1 MAKYPRA
8 KGGEGGGGGGGLQ
21 TEPKTQLSYQTNER
35 GKLKVT
41 VIDLAKFENRQN
53 VIVGSK
59 YIAEPKFCM
68 TCKHL
73 VHVLWKKVD
82 LFISFSKN
90 LDLQHILAGSN
101 SSSLFFNHVK
111 TSSKY
116 RPTYISSQA
125 YLYIYHVY

>member
-1 MAKYPRA
+1 MVEYWPH
-8 KGGEGGGGGGGLQ
+8 
-21 TEPKTQLSYQTNER
+21 STNER

-41 VIDLAKFENRQN
+41 VIYLAKFENRQN

-90 LDLQHILAGSN
+90 MIFSIFLLDQTLHHYSSALSRLHLNIDPLIFLA
-101 SSSLFFNHVK
+101 
-111 TSSKY
+111 
-116 RPTYISSQA
+116 
-125 YLYIYHVY
+125 